1 MALIKLKL
9 KIMKKSFLFLCLAFF
24 IGYTN
29 AQEVNLKQPRF
40 KVTSFSSTIG
50 FAGAVTSN
58 TESDYYGLKGAVEN
72 PDLFID
78 VTGFSSSNDYYHHG
92 YSDNLSYNG
101 NGGSGNGSLVFNLG
115 LTPYSKKLGKYR
127 DNRELRFS
135 IGSNFGSR
143 NTFNYYDNT
152 SFVIDTLQSISGSNN
167 YVYADSSI
175 NNYYTYTL
183 NFSSINFGLSY
194 LFKTDVKRR
203 VHFYAGVGVN
213 YDIAL
218 KSTVDIDH
226 ETFKSVVYYNEN
238 QNPPGDDDNYYYNG
252 SYNGSYFYNSSSTN
266 LTKPMQFLRLYI
278 PTGLKLRLSNKPS
291 SFFNNVDLYTEFN
304 PGVELQIIGNDKTYA
319 NPYFGFAFIG
329 FNYHW

>member
-1 MALIKLKL
+1 
-9 KIMKKSFLFLCLAFF
+9 MKKAILFISLALF
-24 IGYTN
+24 IEYLN
-29 AQEVNLKQPRF
+29 AQEVKSKQPCF

-50 FAGAVTSN
+50 FAGAMTSN

-72 PDLFID
+72 PDLFVD
-78 VTGFSSSNDYYHHG
+78 VTGFSSNNNYYDHGSSHDY
-92 YSDNLSYNG
+92 SYDG
-101 NGGSGNGSLVFNLG
+101 NGGSGNGSFVFNLG

-135 IGSNFGSR
+135 VGSNFGSR
-143 NTFNYYDNT
+143 NTFNYYDNI
-152 SFVIDTLQSISGSNN
+152 SFVIDTLQSISGGGGN
-167 YVYADSSI
+167 VYADSNI

-218 KSTVDIDH
+218 KSTVDVDH
-226 ETFKSVVYYNEN
+226 DTYKSVIYYNEN
-238 QNPPGDDDNYYYNG
+238 QNPPGDDDTYYYNG
-252 SYNGSYFYNSSSTN
+252 YNNGSYSYNSSSTN
-266 LTKPMQFLRLYI
+266 LTKPMQFVRFYI
-278 PTGLKLRLSNKPS
+278 PTGLKFRLSNKPT
-291 SFFNNVDLYTEFN
+291 SFFNNVDLYTEMN
-304 PGVELQIIGNDKTYA
+304 PGVELQIIGDDKTYA
-319 NPYFGFAFIG
+319 NPYFGVAFIG